1 MKSTFLNFF
10 SNRSRGG
17 LKEYFCIQFF
27 EHCEVSGL
35 HHQRHLTE
43 MRNARQSP
51 SLMPMVWKKIHD
63 PPQYYFEHNGQT
75 YLFKMEI
82 HREHFEKKVI
92 KKYHAYIIW
101 QNVGS
106 VIMESYEFEYDK
118 KTQTQIEIEIETTVG
133 FVQMN

>member
-1 MKSTFLNFF
+1 
-10 SNRSRGG
+10 
-17 LKEYFCIQFF
+17 
-27 EHCEVSGL
+27 
-35 HHQRHLTE
+35 

-106 VIMESYEFEYDK
+106 VIMENYEFEYDK
-118 KTQTQIEIEIETTVG
+118 KHKVKLKLKPLWAL
-133 FVQMN
+133 FK